1 MAANEGGV
9 VPEVNAQEDEP
20 TVAAANEKIPDQQN
34 GKEHQEQKTDP
45 ANENPDDNHEDE
57 KPSTD
62 LDSQVSDLNQL
73 PTSSIQELEAMK
85 KRLLEMEQESFPL
98 SAESSGDQDND
109 ANMGT
114 KAAATTA
121 AASAPPD
128 NVARGGIVADDAVA
142 DADSRSIYVGNVD
155 YSATVEELSK
165 YFEECG
171 TINRVTIITH
181 KPTGA
186 PKGYA
191 YVEFKDQHAVQNAL
205 ILNEAMFKGR
215 QLKITA
221 KRTNV
226 PGLARGGRGRGRYYR
241 GGRSSYHYGRRPRG
255 RPRGRWVPY

>member
-1 MAANEGGV
+1 MAIL
-9 VPEVNAQEDEP
+9 
-20 TVAAANEKIPDQQN
+20 TYMQQ
-34 GKEHQEQKTDP
+34 
-45 ANENPDDNHEDE
+45 
-57 KPSTD
+57 
-62 LDSQVSDLNQL
+62 
-73 PTSSIQELEAMK
+73 
-85 KRLLEMEQESFPL
+85 
-98 SAESSGDQDND
+98 
-109 ANMGT
+109 
-114 KAAATTA
+114 
-121 AASAPPD
+121 
-128 NVARGGIVADDAVA
+128 
-142 DADSRSIYVGNVD
+142 VD

-221 KRTNV
+221 KRTNL
-226 PGLARGGRGRGRYYR
+226 PGMTRGRGRGRFFR

>member
-1 MAANEGGV
+1 MAANEEALV
-9 VPEVNAQEDEP
+9 VDTNLQEPEP
-20 TVAAANEKIPDQQN
+20 TNVTDKEMQPAEESGEELQQ
-34 GKEHQEQKTDP
+34 QKTDP
-45 ANENPDDNHEDE
+45 RNEQLDDNQDGE
-57 KPSTD
+57 KPSAD
-62 LDSQVSDLNQL
+62 LDS
-73 PTSSIQELEAMK
+73 ELERMK
-85 KRLLEMEQESFPL
+85 KRLLEMEKESFPL
-98 SAESSGDQDND
+98 SAENSGDQESD
-109 ANMGT
+109 ANTGS
-114 KAAATTA
+114 KPVATPTA
-121 AASAPPD
+121 SIVSEDANPTRA
-128 NVARGGIVADDAVA
+128 GIPADDAVA

-226 PGLARGGRGRGRYYR
+226 PGLTRGGRGRGRFHR